1 MTCVRGLCRVFVLPL
16 LVIAMSA
23 TASPALAS
31 CRQVTVAEAGALAE
45 VIVYGTVTETRQTF
59 APASGVIRFQPV
71 RFLKGTLPGEVE
83 VYLGPGRGGAITSV
97 DYQAVVRGEAH
108 TLYLRSAGNDAWQT
122 DACSG
127 SHVGAPLPDETALFG
142 TGSSA
147 PSAGPSAPT
156 VAPKDNALLVLVAL
170 GLGAVA
176 VGALALFWRRRQAG
190 PSTLTT
196 TSP

>member
-1 MTCVRGLCRVFVLPL
+1 MLPL
-16 LVIAMSA
+16 LLIGMSW

-31 CRQVTVAEAGALAE
+31 CVRMTVAEAGALAE

-59 APASGVIRFQPV
+59 APAGGVIRFQPV
-71 RFLKGTLPGEVE
+71 RFLKGALPGEVE
-83 VYLGPGRGGAITSV
+83 VYLGPSRGGAITSV

-108 TLYLRSAGNDAWQT
+108 TLYLRSVGSGAWQT

-127 SHVGAPLPDETALFG
+127 SHVGAPTSEETAAFG
-142 TGSSA
+142 GGTSA
-147 PSAGPSAPT
+147 PPAAPRDNT
-156 VAPKDNALLVLVAL
+156 LLVLGAIGVAAVALAATALLV
-170 GLGAVA
+170 
-176 VGALALFWRRRQAG
+176 RRRHAG

>member
-1 MTCVRGLCRVFVLPL
+1 MRVLARLLVLPAVL
-16 LVIAMSA
+16 LGLIGVSWTA
-23 TASPALAS
+23 TPALAS
-31 CRQVTVAEAGALAE
+31 CLQTTVAEAGALAE

-83 VYLGPGRGGAITSV
+83 VYLGPSRGGAISSV

-108 TLYLRSAGNDAWQT
+108 TLYLRSAGNGAWET
-122 DACSG
+122 NACSG
-127 SHVGAPLPDETALFG
+127 SHVGAPLPEENALFG
-142 TGSSA
+142 TGTSA
-147 PSAGPSAPT
+147 PPA
-156 VAPKDNALLVLVAL
+156 APKDNTPLVL
-170 GLGAVA
+170 GAIAIA
-176 VGALALFWRRRQAG
+176 VIALAAALVVRRRYAG